1 MPARRVPRYRREA
14 FTLLERHRLVNLA
27 VSFSLAL
34 RVALRSRGIT
44 REQTAGLW
52 PRVLRRFLAR
62 PRDFFWPP
70 AFDGAAP

>member
-1 MPARRVPRYRREA
+1 VACVA
-14 FTLLERHRLVNLA
+14 GVLLIGLTNLM

-44 REQTAGLW
+44 AEQTEGMW
-52 PRVLRRFLAR
+52 GRVLRRFLRR

-70 AFDGAAP
+70 ATAVES

>member
-1 MPARRVPRYRREA
+1 
-14 FTLLERHRLVNLA
+14 VNLV

-44 REQTAGLW
+44 PDQTEGLW
-52 PRVLRRFLAR
+52 GRVLQRFLAR

-70 AFDGAAP
+70 ARAEAAPET

>member
-1 MPARRVPRYRREA
+1 VV
-14 FTLLERHRLVNLA
+14 TLAGVLLIGLVNLM

-44 REQTAGLW
+44 REQTEGMW
-52 PRVLRRFLAR
+52 PCVLRRFLER

-70 AFDGAAP
+70 AEAPAT